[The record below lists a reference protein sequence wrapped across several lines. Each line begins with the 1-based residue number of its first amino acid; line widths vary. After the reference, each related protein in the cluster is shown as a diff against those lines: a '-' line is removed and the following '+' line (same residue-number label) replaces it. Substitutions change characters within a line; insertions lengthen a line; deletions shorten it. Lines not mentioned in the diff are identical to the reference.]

1 MKCNATKRIRNHNCD
16 VAVLCKRSSFASS
29 SQLPW
34 DSSPAFSPLFPDR
47 KNGFQRYF
55 DMLQRSCKCI
65 PLSHVCIVQ
74 KLLFLLPFSLSTLG
88 FSALLN
94 SRQLRC
100 TRHSSVFE
108 LASFPFI
115 FGCSCPVFFTIWQFL
130 RDMNNVVKGALK
142 RFLARWR

>member
-108 LASFPFI
+108 LASFSLYCLVFL
-115 FGCSCPVFFTIWQFL
+115 SFFTLSLFL
-130 RDMNNVVKGALK
+130 RDMICK
-142 RFLARWR
+142 RGSETIPG